1 MNLLEC
7 CREINKIKV
16 ILVATSDKY
25 KTTKKNFYFD
35 ENYSS
40 VAMILIA
47 PKACAEIIFN
57 AYNKLLQK

>member
-16 ILVATSDKY
+16 ILVATSDKCY
-25 KTTKKNFYFD
+25 ENNEKKISILMKTIA
-35 ENYSS
+35 S

-47 PKACAEIIFN
+47 
-57 AYNKLLQK
+57 LLKHVLK